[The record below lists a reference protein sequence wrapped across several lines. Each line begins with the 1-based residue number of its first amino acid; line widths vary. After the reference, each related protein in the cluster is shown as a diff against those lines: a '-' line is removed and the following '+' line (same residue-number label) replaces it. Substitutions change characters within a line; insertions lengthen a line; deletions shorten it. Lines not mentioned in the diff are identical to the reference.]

1 MSLLESLNGTGG
13 LEDLDVNAPNVPWE
27 KGAKFAYMNTT
38 KKFVLSKYPKVF
50 GNLRLSDVKQAPI
63 LLTRQVLMKKIE
75 EIYNEQTRRVLR
87 KKSLAQL
94 NIPLVTR
101 EYMDQNVQGKKNS
114 LIQSLST
121 LIYSADKFGDYP
133 ENAQYLKFLVGPT
146 SDLTLMFY
154 LYIRTN
160 FKIITYNSFL
170 NNKVTGKNPIKID
183 MSYSDAMDV
192 IDQAFYYNAKA
203 RKALKDGV
211 RTVVKAKQRIT
222 YYKFMTAIMEVNLAY
237 GDLELMHH
245 LILLYRVK
253 VPEDIIDTKTLT
265 QGMKGYR
272 GLNNGGNGDAIE
284 AGGAGG
290 DQELGG
296 DDFDFEGDDMQ
307 KDNRKESV
315 SGMFGSE
322 SGEDID
328 SDIDSE
334 TDEEAEK
341 GAGNGGML
349 DDLEDEGDSM
359 YLEDKNLIR
368 KYKQEIKMEDMDL
381 QKEIRKFSTRVIQ
394 QYITNFLENNET
406 ATIGPAKRQQIFD
419 KLWKK
424 IYNLNTVI
432 FYNDKPTYFDLLRVG
447 KKHKPAC
454 ALWDD
459 MARQYAVM
467 AEMDDPDQDLIVEF
481 LNSWLRNELVQSNTD
496 FFLEYEYRVPNP
508 IVENALKVDAEI
520 GAMRTVIKKKA

>member
-1 MSLLESLNGTGG
+1 
-13 LEDLDVNAPNVPWE
+13 
-27 KGAKFAYMNTT
+27 
-38 KKFVLSKYPKVF
+38 
-50 GNLRLSDVKQAPI
+50 
-63 LLTRQVLMKKIE
+63 MKKIE

-87 KKSLAQL
+87 KKNLAQL

-101 EYMDQNVQGKKNS
+101 EYMEKSVQGKKNS

-121 LIYSADKFGDYP
+121 LIYSADKYGDYP

-154 LYIRTN
+154 LYLRTN

-170 NNKVTGKNPIKID
+170 NNKVTGKNPIEID
-183 MSYSDAMDV
+183 MTYSDAMDV

-211 RTVVKAKQRIT
+211 KTVVKPKQRIN
-222 YYKFMTAIMEVNLAY
+222 YYKFMTAVMEVSLAY

-253 VPEDIIDTKTLT
+253 GPEDITDTKTLT
-265 QGMKGYR
+265 QGIKGYR
-272 GLNNGGNGDAIE
+272 GLNGGNGDNNAGNIE
-284 AGGAGG
+284 AGGANG

-296 DDFDFEGDDMQ
+296 DDFDFEGADMQ

-322 SGEDID
+322 SGDDID
-328 SDIDSE
+328 SDIDTES
-334 TDEEAEK
+334 DEEGLK
-341 GAGNGGML
+341 GAGQGGIL
-349 DDLEDEGDSM
+349 DDLEDEGESM

-368 KYKQEIKMEDMDL
+368 KYKQEMKMEDMDL

-394 QYITNFLENNET
+394 QYITNFLETNET

-481 LNSWLRNELVQSNTD
+481 LESWLRNELVQSNTD

-508 IVENALKVDAEI
+508 IVENALKVDAAEI
-520 GAMRTVIKKKA
+520 IARRTVIRKEA